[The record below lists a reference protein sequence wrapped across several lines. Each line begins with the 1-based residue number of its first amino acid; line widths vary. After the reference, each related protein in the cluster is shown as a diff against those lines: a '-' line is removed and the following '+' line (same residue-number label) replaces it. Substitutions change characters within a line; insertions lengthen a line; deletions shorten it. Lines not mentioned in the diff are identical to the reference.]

1 MDERIRIGKRIKE
14 LRRARGFSQEKLAEA
29 LGISTNYVSG
39 IECGRENP
47 TLDLLIAIA
56 AALKVD
62 VAALF
67 NGAWFELRET
77 ELRRK
82 LRALLDHA
90 DFEQLRELLVLM
102 KAREL

>member
-1 MDERIRIGKRIKE
+1 MDERVRIGKRIKE
-14 LRRARGFSQEKLAEA
+14 LRKARSLSQERLAE
-29 LGISTNYVSG
+29 LLEISPNYLSG

-47 TLDLLIAIA
+47 TLDLLLRLATS
-56 AALKVD
+56 LKVD

-67 NGAWFELRET
+67 NAGWFALTEA

-82 LRALLDHA
+82 LRALLDRS
-90 DFEQLRELLVLM
+90 DFDQLREVLVLM

>member
-1 MDERIRIGKRIKE
+1 MDERVRIGKRIKE
-14 LRRARGFSQEKLAEA
+14 LRKARGLSQERVAEM
-29 LGISTNYVSG
+29 LDISTNYLSG

-47 TLDLLIAIA
+47 TLDLLLRLA

-67 NGAWFELRET
+67 SGAWFGLTEA

-82 LRALLDHA
+82 LRALLDHS
-90 DFEQLRELLVLM
+90 DLDQLREVLTLM

>member
-1 MDERIRIGKRIKE
+1 MDERVRIGKRIKE
-14 LRRARGFSQEKLAEA
+14 LRKTRGLSQERVAE
-29 LGISTNYVSG
+29 LLDISPNYLSG

-47 TLDLLIAIA
+47 TLDLLLRLA

-67 NGAWFELRET
+67 NGAWFALTES

-82 LRALLDHA
+82 LRTLLDRSEL
-90 DFEQLRELLVLM
+90 DQLRELLVLM